1 MGSRKHLTMKG
12 QHPEDEASNI
22 HIKKRAMPRNTLQ
35 RQSMISDFIELTIL
49 IMISA
54 LGDYKA
60 EAYQI

>member
-1 MGSRKHLTMKG
+1 MKG
-12 QHPEDEASNI
+12 QHPEDDI
-22 HIKKRAMPRNTLQ
+22 TKRAMPRNTLQ